1 MKKEVYLLS
10 GFLGSGKTT
19 LLKKFLLSLKVK
31 GLKPAVL
38 MNELGKTSIDSNEV
52 DDDTPLKELLDGC
65 ICCTIQEKL
74 ESQLQELL
82 LKEDFDVLVIETT
95 GAAHPVE
102 VVDSVLSPL
111 FAQHLS
117 FKGIITIVD
126 AFQWKNRDQ
135 FSPQILHLMREQIR
149 HANLIILNKADLL
162 PEMELGAIVFE
173 LQQLNEAS
181 RVLLT
186 NYCDVSMTEI
196 HQLVREE
203 RDVNHRKA
211 SIGKQLSLTACVHT
225 FENKINLEEFEEWLR
240 KLPSTIYRIKGYLPV
255 VGKKYPYLFQYSYG
269 MPYYMPEQIKMP
281 ANLVII
287 GENLH
292 KQEILEGLKGLEK

>member
-19 LLKKFLLSLKVK
+19 LLKKFLLSLKEK

-38 MNELGKTSIDSNEV
+38 MNELGNTSIDSNEV
-52 DDDTPLKELLDGC
+52 DDGIPLKELLDGC

-82 LKEDFDVLVIETT
+82 LNEDFDILVIETT

-126 AFQWKNRDQ
+126 SFQWKNRDQ

-149 HANLIILNKADLL
+149 HANLIIMNKADLL
-162 PEMELGAIVFE
+162 SEMEQGAIAFE
-173 LQQLNEAS
+173 LQQLNKAS
-181 RVLLT
+181 RVLIT
-186 NYCDVSMTEI
+186 SYCDVSMKEI
-196 HQLVREE
+196 FHLVSGE
-203 RDVNHRKA
+203 RKLNHSKA
-211 SIGKQLSLTACVHT
+211 SIGKQLSLIACVHT
-225 FENKINLEEFEEWLR
+225 FEKEINLVEFEEWLM
-240 KLPSTIYRIKGYLPV
+240 KLPSTVYRVKGYLPV
-255 VGKKYPYLFQYSYG
+255 SGKKYPYLFQYSYG
-269 MPYYMPEQIKMP
+269 MPHYMPEQIKMP
-281 ANLVII
+281 TNLVII

-292 KQEILEGLKGLEK
+292 KQEIQSGLRALEK